1 MKLFDDAQA
10 VLRDLMA
17 ENAHCHALIGL
28 FPAVSEGDAIRIT
41 GPDSTDVLVP
51 VIRQQTEGERGV
63 CLSLADFIMPAT
75 EAAKRG
81 MCSEMDEVQR
91 SNSPLMTHSTDYIGA
106 FAVTVG
112 DSTEPLRQR
121 YEAEGDS
128 YRLMLLQTLSD
139 RLAEASAEYLHM
151 KVRREYWGYAP
162 DEDLPIDELFK
173 EHIRGIRPA
182 VGYPS
187 LPDQSL
193 IFTLDRLVHFSS
205 IGITP
210 TENGALSP
218 TSSAA
223 GFYFA
228 HPASRY
234 FSIARI
240 GEDQLSAYAALRDT
254 SPDDLRR
261 FLQKVLEN

>member
-1 MKLFDDAQA
+1 
-10 VLRDLMA
+10 
-17 ENAHCHALIGL
+17 
-28 FPAVSEGDAIRIT
+28 
-41 GPDSTDVLVP
+41 
-51 VIRQQTEGERGV
+51 
-63 CLSLADFIMPAT
+63 
-75 EAAKRG
+75 
-81 MCSEMDEVQR
+81 
-91 SNSPLMTHSTDYIGA
+91 MTHSTDYVGA

-112 DSTEPLRQR
+112 DSTEPLRRR

-139 RLAEASAEYLHM
+139 RLAEASAECLHA

-193 IFTLDRLVHFSS
+193 IFLLDRLIHFGS

-228 HPASRY
+228 HPESRY

-240 GEDQLSAYAALRDT
+240 GEDQLTAYATLRNT
-254 SPDDLRR
+254 SPDNLRR
-261 FLQKVLEN
+261 FLQKVLES

>member
-1 MKLFDDAQA
+1 
-10 VLRDLMA
+10 MA
-17 ENAHCHALIGL
+17 ENAHCHALVGL

-63 CLSLADFIMPAT
+63 CLSLADFIMPAA
-75 EAAKRG
+75 EGR
-81 MCSEMDEVQR
+81 
-91 SNSPLMTHSTDYIGA
+91 TDYVGA

-112 DSTEPLRQR
+112 NSTEPLRRR

-139 RLAEASAEYLHM
+139 RLAEASAECLHA

-173 EHIRGIRPA
+173 EHFRGIRPA

-193 IFTLDRLVHFSS
+193 IFTLDRLIHFSS

-228 HPASRY
+228 HPESRY

-240 GEDQLSAYAALRDT
+240 GEDQLTAYATLRNT
-254 SPDDLRR
+254 SPDNLRR
-261 FLQKVLEN
+261 FLQKVLES